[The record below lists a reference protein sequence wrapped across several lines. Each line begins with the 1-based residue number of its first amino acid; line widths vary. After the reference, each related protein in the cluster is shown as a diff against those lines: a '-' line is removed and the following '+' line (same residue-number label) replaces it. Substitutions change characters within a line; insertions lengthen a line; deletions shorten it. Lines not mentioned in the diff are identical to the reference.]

1 MLWICRAL
9 VVLVVVGTI
18 LPTNAQ
24 DQPKKPPVRFGF
36 DVDELTFSQRTPD
49 ETMKSIAKALDRKK
63 ADYLLAHLADPLY
76 VDYWINQYK
85 KEFTK
90 GKDEGKVLLAFD
102 RLVAETNLYFQN
114 DPLIIRD
121 LRVFSRDGKW
131 EEKDDL
137 AIGTVDSIPARKVF
151 LRKMGDRWFLENK
164 QQ

>member
-1 MLWICRAL
+1 MQWIRRFFVVAVIASAL
-9 VVLVVVGTI
+9 IATH
-18 LPTNAQ
+18 AQ
-24 DQPKKPPVRFGF
+24 DQPKKAAPRFGF
-36 DVDELTFSQRTPD
+36 DVDELTYSQKTPD

-63 ADYLLAHLADPLY
+63 ADYLLAHIADPLY

-85 KEFTK
+85 KDFTK
-90 GKDEGKVLLAFD
+90 GKEQGKELLAFD
-102 RLVAETNLYFQN
+102 RLVGEANLYFQN

-121 LRVFSRDGKW
+121 LRVFSREGKW

-137 AIGTVDSIPARKVF
+137 AIGTADSIPARKVF

>member
-1 MLWICRAL
+1 MQWFRRTAIVLIVGYAL
-9 VVLVVVGTI
+9 VSLY
-18 LPTNAQ
+18 AQ
-24 DQPKKPPVRFGF
+24 DVQKKAPVRFGF
-36 DVDELTFSQRTPD
+36 DVDELTFPQKSPD
-49 ETMKSIAKALDRKK
+49 EAMKSIAKALDRKK
-63 ADYLLAHLADPLY
+63 TDYLLAHIADPLY

-85 KEFTK
+85 KDFTK
-90 GKDEGKVLLAFD
+90 GTEKGKELLAFD

-121 LRVFSRDGKW
+121 LRVFSREAKW

-137 AIGTVDSIPARKVF
+137 AIGAVESIPARKVY